1 VSLKYNMGI
10 RFSTHILD
18 EAIEQKNKKREKLR
32 LQLMEKLFETFDK
45 LSSDI
50 SFNEAYLFG
59 SITKP
64 YKFTEES
71 DIDIGFIGLKDEYYF
86 KAMSCISREIRADVD
101 VIQLEGHRLAEKIKK
116 EGIKWIRKV

>member
-1 VSLKYNMGI
+1 MGI